1 MPDTYFRESK
11 MNWYLQVLKNYANF
25 KGRARRK
32 ELWMFVLFNVIFAI
46 AATILDN
53 KVLGITFDMNGQSVG
68 YGWIYLIYCLAVFI
82 PGLAVEVRRLHDI
95 GKSGWNLLLA
105 LIPLVG
111 AIILLVWFCKD
122 SQPGENKWGKNP
134 KE

>member
-1 MPDTYFRESK
+1 